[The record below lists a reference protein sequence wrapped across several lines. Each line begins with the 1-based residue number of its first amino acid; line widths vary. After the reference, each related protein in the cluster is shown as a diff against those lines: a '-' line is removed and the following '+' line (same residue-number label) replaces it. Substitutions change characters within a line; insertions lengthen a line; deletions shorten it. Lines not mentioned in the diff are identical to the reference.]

1 MLRPRTAASRGVSV
15 MGLLG
20 EPIAIGDI
28 ANAEAFVQR
37 TIDRSGIEYS
47 ASEREELLAEGLTIL
62 CELARKYKPL
72 PMRPGIDKQA
82 GRFSGYAAMF
92 LPRRLGD
99 AWHKMHLEHRYV
111 TNPDTGKRGWYYDSP
126 MLSLDELGGGG
137 EQRESH
143 LLHARGLPSFCH
155 TASISFASAMR

>member
-1 MLRPRTAASRGVSV
+1 
-15 MGLLG
+15 MGLLPA
-20 EPIAIGDI
+20 PIAILDI

-62 CELARKYKPL
+62 CELAGKYKPL

-111 TNPDTGKRGWYYDSP
+111 TNPDTGKRGWYYDRP
-126 MLSLDELGGGG
+126 MLSLDELGGGAGG
-137 EQRESH
+137 ELREHH
-143 LLHARGLPSFCH
+143 LLHARGLTAFCH
-155 TASISFASAMR
+155 TASISFATAMR